1 MDQKETLLNVL
12 NEAKKRFS
20 PYNLLY
26 PQLLNFPMNRPIH
39 IFALGK
45 AAFQMTRAVLEYAKN
60 DSYIRIMGGLV
71 ITRYGHAEGDLP
83 KMTIIEAGHPV
94 PDENSVKAAEAAI
107 GYLQKLTENDIL
119 LILLSGG
126 GSALMEKP
134 IEGVTLGD
142 IIATTKELLNNGAD
156 IETINNE
163 RKKLSAVKGGKMY
176 QYIKPK
182 MMYIYAMSDVPGDK
196 PKNIA
201 SNPFLPDAEKIDD
214 SMGAETF
221 RRFDN
226 LTAKRF
232 RPEDKA
238 ITYKIIANNRT
249 FCDTLKQVAHDI
261 VPTLQNDRIH
271 IVTTD
276 MTGTSVKAG
285 AEVSSMAIFIN
296 KQKSKGFSAFRT
308 PCLLIFSGETSVI
321 VKGNGVGGRCTEL
334 ALSAATGLS
343 VLKDCTVL
351 TYATDGCDGICD
363 ASGAIVDCDTKRL
376 LEEKGINIEECL
388 ANNDSFTAL
397 KAIDAIIPD
406 EPTGINVNDIVMMYV
421 Q

>member
-1 MDQKETLLNVL
+1 MDIKETLLNVL
-12 NEAKKRFS
+12 DEAKTRFS
-20 PYNLLY
+20 PSNLLF
-26 PQLLNFPMNRPIH
+26 PQLISFPMNRPIH

-45 AAFQMTRAVLEYAKN
+45 AAYQMTKAVLEYAKT
-60 DSYIRIMGGLV
+60 DSYIRITSGLV
-71 ITRYGHAEGDLP
+71 VTKYGHNEGDLP
-83 KMTIIEAGHPV
+83 NMTIMEAGHPT
-94 PDENSVKAAEAAI
+94 PDENSIKAAEAAI
-107 GYLQKLTENDIL
+107 AFLQKLTENDIL

-134 IEGVTLGD
+134 IEGVTLDD
-142 IIATTKELLNNGAD
+142 IITKTQEFLNNGSD

-163 RKKLSAVKGGKMY
+163 RKKLSSVKGGKMY
-176 QYIKPK
+176 KYIKPK
-182 MMYIYAMSDVPGDK
+182 TMYIYAMSDVPGDK

-201 SNPFLPDAEKIDD
+201 SNPFLPDAEKVDEA
-214 SMGAETF
+214 MGAENYH
-221 RRFDN
+221 RFDN

-276 MTGTSVKAG
+276 MTGSSAKAG

-308 PCLLIFSGETSVI
+308 PCLLIFSGETSVV

-334 ALSAATGLS
+334 ALSAAEGLS
-343 VLKDCTVL
+343 TLKDCVVL
-351 TYATDGCDGICD
+351 AYATDGCDGICD
-363 ASGAIVDCDTKRL
+363 ASGAFVDCDTKSL
-376 LEEKGINIEECL
+376 LAEKGIDIEASL
-388 ANNDSFTAL
+388 DNNDSYTAL
-397 KAIDAIIPD
+397 KAIDAIIPSQT
-406 EPTGINVNDIVMMYV
+406 TGINVNDIVMMYV